1 MTRIDQFQS
10 VFKSAVKQ
18 LFQYNPPDV
27 RSVLVITDLDAVAAQ
42 SFGER
47 VQEFLIVLGKNGPI
61 RWRVVPGDEF
71 HTVQELLDLVHEAS
85 PDLICSYRTLH
96 SNAWK
101 WGHSLGSH
109 LDVLTQVE
117 GPPVLVLPHPQSDDW
132 LRGGLKPADTV
143 MAMTDHLTGDHRLVN
158 YAVRFTAP
166 HGTLHLANVEDSLT
180 FERYIDA
187 ISKVPTIETDEARES
202 IMHQLLKES
211 HDYADSC
218 RAAFKEHGIDLTV
231 EDTAVVGKHLSGYK
245 RLIEERRVALL
256 VLNTKDHDQLAMHG
270 LAYPLAVEMNH
281 VPLLML

>member
-1 MTRIDQFQS
+1 M
-10 VFKSAVKQ
+10 
-18 LFQYNPPDV
+18 
-27 RSVLVITDLDAVAAQ
+27 
-42 SFGER
+42 
-47 VQEFLIVLGKNGPI
+47 
-61 RWRVVPGDEF
+61 
-71 HTVQELLDLVHEAS
+71 
-85 PDLICSYRTLH
+85 
-96 SNAWK
+96 
-101 WGHSLGSH
+101 
-109 LDVLTQVE
+109 
-117 GPPVLVLPHPQSDDW
+117 LPHPEAG
-132 LRGGLKPADTV
+132 RAADHALEDTASV
-143 MAMTDHLTGDHRLVN
+143 MAITDHLTGDHRLVN